1 MTYLVTIY
9 GLEDDTFIQEVCSDV
24 DGVEDLSKRLR
35 DIINHYE
42 TLRGSGYKVVSV
54 VLSN

>member
-24 DGVEDLSKRLR
+24 KGVEDLSKRLR
-35 DIINHYE
+35 DIINYYE

>member
-1 MTYLVTIY
+1 MTYLVTIH

-24 DGVEDLSKRLR
+24 EGVGDLSKRLH

-42 TLRGSGYKVVSV
+42 TLRGSCYKVVSV